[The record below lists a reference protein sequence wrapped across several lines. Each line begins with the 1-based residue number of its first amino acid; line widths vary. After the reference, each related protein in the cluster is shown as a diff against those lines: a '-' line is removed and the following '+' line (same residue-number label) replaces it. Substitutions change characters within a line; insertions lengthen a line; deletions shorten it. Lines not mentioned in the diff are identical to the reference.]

1 MIDIRFL
8 KNISIFE
15 QLDEQELQDIANIMT
30 TKTYKKGTM
39 LFWEDDEGD
48 ELFIIHSGAVKIFR
62 HEEEREIIL
71 AILSKGDFFGE
82 MVLFG
87 NERIRSASACT
98 IERTTLFVLKRT
110 HFESLIHTYPSIPMK
125 ILYTTLERLR
135 SANEMITNL
144 AMSSAYARIAK
155 LLLRLSEH
163 EEDGVI
169 KQKLTHSDLADMTA
183 MARETVTKVLSE
195 MQKQRYIIINH
206 RRITICDRQGLLQS
220 AKLN

>member
-1 MIDIRFL
+1 MSHIEFL
-8 KNISIFE
+8 KKIQIFE
-15 QLDEQELQDIANIMT
+15 QLDFQELKDIAFIMT
-30 TKTYKKGTM
+30 IKTFKKGTM
-39 LFWEDDEGD
+39 LFWEGEEGD
-48 ELFIIHSGAVKIFR
+48 ELFIIQSGAVKIFR
-62 HEEEREIIL
+62 HEEDREIIL
-71 AILSKGDFFGE
+71 AILSKGEFFGE
-82 MVLFG
+82 MVLLG

-98 IERTTLFVLKRT
+98 IEKTTLYILKRA

-155 LLLRLSEH
+155 LLLRLS
-163 EEDGVI
+163 DKQNGVI
-169 KQKLTHSDLADMTA
+169 KQKLTHSELADMTA

-195 MQKQRYIIINH
+195 MQKQGYILIDN
-206 RRITICDRQGLLQS
+206 RRITICDVEGLKES